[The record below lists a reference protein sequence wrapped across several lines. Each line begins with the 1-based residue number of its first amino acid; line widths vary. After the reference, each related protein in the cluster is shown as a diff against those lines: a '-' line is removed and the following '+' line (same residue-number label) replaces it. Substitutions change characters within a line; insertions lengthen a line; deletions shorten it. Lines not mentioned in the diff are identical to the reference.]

1 MGEYAIIITMKEKVT
16 KEDIKKGFEMFY
28 KEHGRYPTVQE
39 IDAYPHLPS
48 SRTLQRKYGGAVP
61 FRKELGL
68 ETTNFTTGK
77 ARSGKMKKI
86 LARGNESEKEVYDL
100 LVKQF
105 GLPFVHREYFF
116 TDDRRVRTDFFI
128 YCKEGNFSVDVF
140 YPDSVPNLIG
150 CLNSKMKT
158 YSGSLMLEYPVIFL
172 QMNKNITQE
181 DTERV
186 IKNKKNKLPP
196 FQKLM
201 GIEEFTV
208 FFKGKHARGDSDGKH

>member
-1 MGEYAIIITMKEKVT
+1 MKEKVT

-28 KEHGRYPTVQE
+28 REHGRYPTVQE
-39 IDAYPHLPS
+39 IDAYQHLPS
-48 SRTLQRKYGGAVP
+48 ARTLQRKYGGAVS

-68 ETTNFTTGK
+68 ETTDFTTGK
-77 ARSGKMKKI
+77 ARSGKMKSM
-86 LARGNESEKEVYDL
+86 LNRANQSEKEIYDL

-140 YPDSVPNLIG
+140 YPDSVHNLIG

-158 YSGSLMLEYPVIFL
+158 YGSNLMLQYPVIFL

-181 DTERV
+181 DIERV
-186 IKNKKNKLPP
+186 VENKKNKLLPY
-196 FQKLM
+196 QKLM
-201 GIEEFTV
+201 GIAEFEG
-208 FFKGKHARGDSDGKH
+208 FLKRKHARDDSAGKS